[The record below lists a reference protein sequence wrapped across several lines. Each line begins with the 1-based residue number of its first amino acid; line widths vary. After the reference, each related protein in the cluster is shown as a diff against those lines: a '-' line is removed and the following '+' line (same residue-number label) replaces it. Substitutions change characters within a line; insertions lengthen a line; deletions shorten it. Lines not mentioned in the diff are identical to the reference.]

1 MIFGRLGC
9 ECAQQ
14 LGWSKDNICVI
25 DEDQG
30 HSGSTPHTRLGFKDL
45 VTAVGR
51 SEVGIVL
58 GLEISRLARNSPDWA
73 NLMYLCRFTDTL
85 VGDETGVYD
94 PTNPTDRMVLGL
106 RGQVSEMELDTSIH
120 RMVEARWSKARRG
133 ELLTMSPTGYE
144 VDETG
149 QLVMTS
155 DETVVTAIRAVFG
168 KFDELGSARQ
178 VYLFF
183 AEQNLLL
190 PARQKEL
197 RSHPVVWVKPSAHRV
212 LYILRHPVYAGA
224 FVFGRTEVVRQLDG
238 GDQPKVITRR
248 ARRTQWPVLIHDHH
262 PAYISFD
269 KFLQNQKRLDLNRL
283 QDNQNSSGPARAG
296 RALLHGL
303 VRCGKCGRQ
312 MWALVSLTSLVSLA
326 SKRPFKKLKG
336 ENTESV
342 HIAPPGVPCVFGSL
356 KLCWPGNCGRRSIE
370 RGSQLPCRRSR
381 RRATAC
387 P

>member
-1 MIFGRLGC
+1 MNSPRFEVNPKIVAQHLERRAYVYVRQSSPHQVERNRESGRRQYGLV

-14 LGWSKDNICVI
+14 LGWPKDSICVI

-30 HSGSTPHTRLGFKDL
+30 RSGSTPHARLGFKDL

-149 QLVMTS
+149 QLMKQWQQRFVPCLVSSTNF
-155 DETVVTAIRAVFG
+155 VAPG
-168 KFDELGSARQ
+168 KCTCFSPSRTCCFQLDRRSFDLIPWSGSS
-178 VYLFF
+178 
-183 AEQNLLL
+183 
-190 PARQKEL
+190 PARIVFYTYFAILFMLALSYSVAL
-197 RSHPVVWVKPSAHRV
+197 R
-212 LYILRHPVYAGA
+212 
-224 FVFGRTEVVRQLDG
+224 
-238 GDQPKVITRR
+238 
-248 ARRTQWPVLIHDHH
+248 
-262 PAYISFD
+262 
-269 KFLQNQKRLDLNRL
+269 
-283 QDNQNSSGPARAG
+283 
-296 RALLHGL
+296 
-303 VRCGKCGRQ
+303 
-312 MWALVSLTSLVSLA
+312 
-326 SKRPFKKLKG
+326 
-336 ENTESV
+336 
-342 HIAPPGVPCVFGSL
+342 
-356 KLCWPGNCGRRSIE
+356 
-370 RGSQLPCRRSR
+370 
-381 RRATAC
+381 
-387 P
+387 